1 MTTTKSLIK
10 NNTFYDSLTLMR
22 ISKNASELK
31 EIIQAVTVMGSE
43 INKRMLDDVGLL
55 TDNIKHATTN
65 DVIISVSGKT
75 NSAVESALE
84 AIEKMLVDVNPPR
97 ITESVPRTIEAA
109 LERLPDANLALISV
123 PGPFAKLEA
132 EKALKRGLNVMLFS
146 DGVSI
151 ADELEL
157 KKEAEKKDLL
167 MMGPGCG
174 TAIINGIGLGFA
186 NVVQKGQV
194 GIVGAAGTGIQQVT
208 TLIHQK
214 GYGISNAIGTG
225 GRDLSNDIG
234 GIMMHKGIKILEN
247 DNDTKVIVLISK
259 PPDPKIERTILE
271 KSYTKPVI
279 FCFIGGES
287 PEPSRT
293 INAPIIVTVHTLEEA
308 AIAAIALVKKEKW
321 SKIIFSRPM
330 EEVMRIAEREW
341 LKLNPQQKYV
351 RGLYSGGT
359 LCSESFIILSRL
371 LVNVY
376 SNVTKSKFEL
386 KDVRNSQ
393 KHTCLDMGEEE
404 FTTGRAHP
412 MIDPLL
418 RQQRIVSE
426 AKDQECAVILLDIVL
441 GYGSHIDPAG
451 ELVNSI
457 RDAKALC
464 EKEGRYLS
472 VVASVTGTDKDPQG
486 LKNQMDKL
494 ISIGVVLMESNAQ
507 AARMAA
513 LIVTRGSTMQILE
526 RS

>member
-1 MTTTKSLIK
+1 MTTTKTLIK

-259 PPDPKIERTILE
+259 SPDPKIERTILE
-271 KSYTKPVI
+271 KSYSKPVI
-279 FCFIGGES
+279 FCFIGGEA
-287 PEPSRT
+287 PESSRT

-330 EEVMRIAEREW
+330 EEVMTIAER
-341 LKLNPQQKYV
+341 
-351 RGLYSGGT
+351 
-359 LCSESFIILSRL
+359 
-371 LVNVY
+371 
-376 SNVTKSKFEL
+376 
-386 KDVRNSQ
+386 
-393 KHTCLDMGEEE
+393 
-404 FTTGRAHP
+404 
-412 MIDPLL
+412 
-418 RQQRIVSE
+418 
-426 AKDQECAVILLDIVL
+426 
-441 GYGSHIDPAG
+441 
-451 ELVNSI
+451 
-457 RDAKALC
+457 
-464 EKEGRYLS
+464 
-472 VVASVTGTDKDPQG
+472 
-486 LKNQMDKL
+486 
-494 ISIGVVLMESNAQ
+494 
-507 AARMAA
+507 
-513 LIVTRGSTMQILE
+513 
-526 RS
+526 